1 MLQIAPGEA
10 VAVNS
15 VLQLHRLL
23 AGPVEQHQPTTPIDA
38 VLDCVASLRPK
49 IFTIVEQ
56 EADHNKLGFI
66 DRFTEALFY
75 YSAVFDFDSLN
86 ASGTS
91 RFGEAPPRGN
101 QPARMAHCR
110 TWFTEEER
118 PDRWGP
124 PVSEPEKERGRSID
138 GADNRIIKNDKI

>member
-1 MLQIAPGEA
+1 MLQIASGEA
-10 VAVNS
+10 IVVNS

-23 AGPVEQHQPTTPIDA
+23 IGLADQHQPTTPIDV
-38 VLDCVASLRPK
+38 VLDCVASLLPK
-49 IFTIVEQ
+49 IFIVVEQ

-75 YSAVFDFDSLN
+75 YSAVFDFDSLD
-86 ASGTS
+86 ASGMS
-91 RFGEAPPRGN
+91 RSGKAPPWGN
-101 QPARMAHCR
+101 QPTRMAHCR

-124 PVSEPEKERGRSID
+124 PISEPEKERGRSID
-138 GADNRIIKNDKI
+138 GAVSRIIIK

>member
-1 MLQIAPGEA
+1 MLQMAPGEA

-23 AGPVEQHQPTTPIDA
+23 AGSADQHQPTTPIDV
-38 VLDCVASLRPK
+38 VLDYVASLRPK
-49 IFTIVEQ
+49 IFAVVEQ

-75 YSAVFDFDSLN
+75 SAVFDFDSLD
-86 ASGTS
+86 ASSMS
-91 RFGEAPPRGN
+91 RSGEAPPRGN
-101 QPARMAHCR
+101 QPARVAHCR
-110 TWFTEEER
+110 TWFTKEER

-124 PVSEPEKERGRSID
+124 PISKPEKEERGRSID
-138 GADNRIIKNDKI
+138 REVS